1 VSKVRARRQTVAT
14 MLRNQR
20 WRYERAVFSR
30 VDKLRAGQRAALL
43 AMQARL
49 SKLIVTGKGETFSA
63 FQLRLAIE
71 QVRESVRALERS
83 MGATLRLG
91 ADEMLGEGARQTRAN
106 LVRLESVYKG
116 TLPRIPVAEGAVF
129 AGAYAGV
136 QSSLLASIQSSV
148 ARYGGVLIAAGEQA
162 LMQTLLTG
170 GTQQQAAN
178 AVQSAMQVNW
188 WQAERIARTECFPG
202 DTLVDGAVVRAVYR
216 RWYEGSV
223 VQVVTAAGRK
233 FTATPNHPML
243 TRRGWVGAGQL
254 SNQDYLI
261 CDARKQRPCAPGN
274 EDVAAR
280 PTPISEVFDT
290 LAAIGVGERR
300 RTAEPDFHGDGTDGE
315 VHVHYAN
322 GALPVGCMAPIR
334 EPDCQAIFAPSD
346 KARPAFCSSCGGL
359 LRTDGACGADYLPGR
374 PHSFDDGA
382 GSDVEGCGEFQR
394 RFAGNVAPHNLI
406 TDVHGFM
413 QTHGARLGSLGLRAQ
428 NDAVLFDLAPNTRC
442 VFAQKRGNAC
452 DAYAAVVELDRVV
465 DVKFSR
471 HVGPVYNLATVQ
483 GYYSVANGAYTSN
496 CAYAFNAAAAL
507 QIRDDALELGDLM
520 GRWSELVDDLTGAPY
535 DDRVAA
541 DSLALHGQ
549 IARPGGSFTMPVSQN
564 VSPKLWGKSWQ
575 YPPNRPQDRACL
587 GTWRPHWYDI
597 PAWYYSAAGGRV
609 DVTPAM
615 RRAYLRSSLRGDTS
629 PDVLAELERGL
640 VADAQPI

>member
-1 VSKVRARRQTVAT
+1 MSKVRARRQTVAT

-43 AMQARL
+43 EMQARL

-83 MGATLRLG
+83 MGASMRLG

-188 WQAERIARTECFPG
+188 WQAERIARTEYC
-202 DTLVDGAVVRAVYR
+202 
-216 RWYEGSV
+216 
-223 VQVVTAAGRK
+223 
-233 FTATPNHPML
+233 
-243 TRRGWVGAGQL
+243 
-254 SNQDYLI
+254 
-261 CDARKQRPCAPGN
+261 
-274 EDVAAR
+274 
-280 PTPISEVFDT
+280 
-290 LAAIGVGERR
+290 
-300 RTAEPDFHGDGTDGE
+300 
-315 VHVHYAN
+315 
-322 GALPVGCMAPIR
+322 
-334 EPDCQAIFAPSD
+334 
-346 KARPAFCSSCGGL
+346 
-359 LRTDGACGADYLPGR
+359 
-374 PHSFDDGA
+374 
-382 GSDVEGCGEFQR
+382 
-394 RFAGNVAPHNLI
+394 
-406 TDVHGFM
+406 
-413 QTHGARLGSLGLRAQ
+413 
-428 NDAVLFDLAPNTRC
+428 
-442 VFAQKRGNAC
+442 
-452 DAYAAVVELDRVV
+452 
-465 DVKFSR
+465 
-471 HVGPVYNLATVQ
+471 
-483 GYYSVANGAYTSN
+483 
-496 CAYAFNAAAAL
+496 YAFSAAAAL

-615 RRAYLRSSLRGDTS
+615 RRAYLRASLRGNTP